1 MISLGLLDKNWSH
14 GLNEKEAEV
23 KLNQVLSNGQDSKF
37 SQAEPFANEEMNQE
51 VRDMVSL
58 GLLDKNWSHGLNEKE
73 AEVKFNQILN
83 SQNSATPTPK
93 YVENEKQK
101 RLFQDEINQVK
112 RLHGNEFDLQIK
124 ELYHATKAPRN
135 LICSRGLDQ
144 RLSTFWVVWPRNLFL
159 NDDVRKCEQYLYNV
173 KGSAI
178 YKCSVILGDIKEYP
192 DGKADPQLK
201 QEPEKENGDYYDSVK
216 GNMDGFNEYVIYD
229 NRRCLINYRIVLE
242 GTEDEDSDKEDEIA
256 KEEKKEEFMETWKRH
271 MNYLVDSC
279 KHDDEEDAEVEK
291 EIRNIEKI
299 RLEIRMR
306 REMKTEKPLSKLS
319 YDLLREER
327 KKWKSSILNAENKS
341 EMPSNKK
348 SDEKKLPS
356 NQKLEA
362 EEFNLDNSRE
372 EITRYPQ
379 VADDPELANDMQSN
393 HDSVLSRFIE
403 ITHCDDMELAKC
415 IVENQHFHLDNAVN
429 EYRAFMS

>member
-1 MISLGLLDKNWSH
+1 MISLGILDKNW
-14 GLNEKEAEV
+14 A
-23 KLNQVLSNGQDSKF
+23 
-37 SQAEPFANEEMNQE
+37 
-51 VRDMVSL
+51 R
-58 GLLDKNWSHGLNEKE
+58 GLNEKE

-101 RLFQDEINQVK
+101 RLFQEEINQVK

-144 RLSTFWVVWPRNLFL
+144 RLST
-159 NDDVRKCEQYLYNV
+159 
-173 KGSAI
+173 
-178 YKCSVILGDIKEYP
+178 EYP
-192 DGKADPQLK
+192 DGKADPELK

-271 MNYLVDSC
+271 MNFLVDSC
-279 KHDDEEDAEVEK
+279 KHDDEEDAEVEQ
-291 EIRNIEKI
+291 EICNIEKI

-306 REMKTEKPLSKLS
+306 REMKTGKPLSKLS

-327 KKWKSSILNAENKS
+327 KKWKSYISKAENKS
-341 EMPSNKK
+341 EMPSNQK

-362 EEFNLDNSRE
+362 EESVISSLLEFNLDNSGE
-372 EITRYPQ
+372 EITHYPQ
-379 VADDPELANDMQSN
+379 VADDPELANDMHWWLEYYMSARRCEI
-393 HDSVLSRFIE
+393 SISSTALYIPSSKVPLSKE
-403 ITHCDDMELAKC
+403 IHSLLILRPISFSPAL
-415 IVENQHFHLDNAVN
+415 NLSF
-429 EYRAFMS
+429 

>member
-1 MISLGLLDKNWSH
+1 MISLGILDKNW
-14 GLNEKEAEV
+14 A
-23 KLNQVLSNGQDSKF
+23 
-37 SQAEPFANEEMNQE
+37 
-51 VRDMVSL
+51 R
-58 GLLDKNWSHGLNEKE
+58 GLNEKE

-101 RLFQDEINQVK
+101 KLFQEEINQVK

-144 RLSTFWVVWPRNLFL
+144 RLSTVGLFGRGIYFA
-159 NDDVRKCEQYLYNV
+159 DDVRKCEQYLYNV

-256 KEEKKEEFMETWKRH
+256 KAEKKEEFMETWKRHMNHLVDSCKHDDEEDAKVEQEIRNIEKIRLEIRMRREMKTGKPLTKLSYNLLREERKKWKSCISKAENKSVLKMKTDREHEIAEEEKKKEVMETWKRH

-279 KHDDEEDAEVEK
+279 KHDDEEDAEVEQ
-291 EIRNIEKI
+291 EICKIQKI
-299 RLEIRMR
+299 RLEVRMR
-306 REMKTEKPLSKLS
+306 REMKTGKPLTKLS

-327 KKWKSSILNAENKS
+327 KEWKSCISKAENKS
-341 EMPSNKK
+341 
-348 SDEKKLPS
+348 
-356 NQKLEA
+356 
-362 EEFNLDNSRE
+362 
-372 EITRYPQ
+372 II
-379 VADDPELANDMQSN
+379 PE
-393 HDSVLSRFIE
+393 R
-403 ITHCDDMELAKC
+403 
-415 IVENQHFHLDNAVN
+415 
-429 EYRAFMS
+429 R